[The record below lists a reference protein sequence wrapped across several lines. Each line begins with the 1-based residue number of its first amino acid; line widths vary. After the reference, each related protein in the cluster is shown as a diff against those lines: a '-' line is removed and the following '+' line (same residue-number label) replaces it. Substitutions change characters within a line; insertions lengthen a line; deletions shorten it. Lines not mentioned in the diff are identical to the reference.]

1 MPARLLELQG
11 WEEYYALMIF
21 LIISAAVVD
30 V

>member
-11 WEEYYALMIF
+11 WEEYYVAGDIP
-21 LIISAAVVD
+21 IISAAVVD